1 MTAQHADLRA
11 RERRLARRRR
21 LALLSLRRAERSAQP
36 HNLTAPTGVA
46 R

>member
-1 MTAQHADLRA
+1 MSALNADLRA

-21 LALLSLRRAERSAQP
+21 LALLAARRAERTAGPQSI
-36 HNLTAPTGVA
+36 TAPAEVA

>member
-1 MTAQHADLRA
+1 VTAPLADLRA

-21 LALLSLRRAERSAQP
+21 LALLAARRAER
-36 HNLTAPTGVA
+36 TAAPRSITASTGVA